1 MSNVESNDSKL
12 VSRRRFLGVAAVG
25 GGAMIANG
33 LIGSSAAA
41 AGKMPQKAVNYQSTP
56 KGKQRCDN
64 CSLWQPPS
72 ACKLVQ
78 GPIAAAGWC
87 ILYKPK
93 K

>member
-1 MSNVESNDSKL
+1 MSDELKFNAKRF
-12 VSRRRFLGVAAVG
+12 SRRDFLHVAAVG
-25 GGAMIANG
+25 GGTALG
-33 LIGSSAAA
+33 LTLVSSPAAA
-41 AGKMPQKAVNYQSTP
+41 SNKMPQKAVNYQTTP

-64 CSLWQPPS
+64 CSLWQAPS

-78 GPIAAAGWC
+78 GPIDTAGWC

>member
-1 MSNVESNDSKL
+1 MSRNDFPRVNG
-12 VSRRRFLGVAAVG
+12 VSRRSFLG
-25 GGAMIANG
+25 
-33 LIGSSAAA
+33 AAA
-41 AGKMPQKAVNYQSTP
+41 AGGGALLGVSLIGSPAAASNKMPQKAVNYQTTP

-78 GPIAAAGWC
+78 GPIDAAGWC

>member
-1 MSNVESNDSKL
+1 MPNEDSSNGGPL
-12 VSRRRFLGVAAVG
+12 SRRRFLGVAAVG
-25 GGAMIANG
+25 GGAIIANG

-56 KGKQRCDN
+56 KGKLRCDN